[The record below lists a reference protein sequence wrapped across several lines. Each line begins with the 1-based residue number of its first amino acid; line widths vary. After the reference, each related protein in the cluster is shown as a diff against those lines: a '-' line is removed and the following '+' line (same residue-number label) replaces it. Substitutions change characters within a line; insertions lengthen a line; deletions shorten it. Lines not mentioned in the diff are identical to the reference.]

1 MSCVVFYALDKS
13 SIRVEN
19 ELKKK
24 YNKNNRNFGKWREC
38 MKEPILVVLAAGM
51 GSRYGGLKQI
61 DAVGR
66 NGEIIIDYSIYDA
79 IKAGFKRIIFIINH
93 KIEADFKAIIG
104 ERISAI
110 VETKYVY
117 QELGDCMPAGFSV
130 HSERIK
136 PWGTVQALLCCG
148 EYIDAPFAVINS
160 DDYYGKSA
168 FTQMYAYLKDADKR
182 ADNEFAMVGYILSNT
197 LTDFG
202 DVTRGVCETE
212 DGYLTD
218 IVEVKKIV
226 KKDGGAYSCVD
237 GEEPKRLSDS
247 CTASMNFWGFTPFVM
262 GELKKSFN
270 AFIEREARNNPLKA
284 ELPIP
289 SSVGEMIADKKVSV
303 FVMKSDDRWHGVT
316 YIEDK
321 PEVQQA
327 MEQMTK
333 EGIYPEK
340 LWS

>member
-1 MSCVVFYALDKS
+1 M
-13 SIRVEN
+13 
-19 ELKKK
+19 
-24 YNKNNRNFGKWREC
+24 
-38 MKEPILVVLAAGM
+38 AAGM

-104 ERISAI
+104 DRISAI

-247 CTASMNFWGFTPFVM
+247 DSRLASM
-262 GELKKSFN
+262 
-270 AFIEREARNNPLKA
+270 
-284 ELPIP
+284 
-289 SSVGEMIADKKVSV
+289 
-303 FVMKSDDRWHGVT
+303 
-316 YIEDK
+316 
-321 PEVQQA
+321 
-327 MEQMTK
+327 
-333 EGIYPEK
+333 
-340 LWS
+340 